1 MTIRSKFLASAAA
14 VAVLL
19 VSLLTGG
26 LFVLLGAKKAET
38 EQRQAARELVG
49 DVRGASHW
57 WNKAE
62 DEIQTLIIFGAEAEG
77 VTEIRD
83 AALAYESRMA
93 ALEPRL
99 GEAPEL
105 AALQAGR
112 AALHDLVDRI
122 AEMEA
127 QEPEAAAAG
136 LRALL
141 VERIQALHQLDDDME
156 AAFEALL
163 ATASAEE
170 DLAMARV
177 DRALRLIELFG
188 FGIAGL
194 VLLVIGGQFV
204 VMIRPLLRSILHVVD
219 GVVRIGAGELDHR
232 LEARTGDEIQ
242 QLSEEVN
249 RMAARLGASYREV
262 EAARDQAAAYS
273 AALKNEMENG
283 RRLQQNF
290 LPDSLPTT
298 PGWEIAA
305 TLSPARDVSG
315 DFYDAFVL
323 SNGMVGLVI
332 GDVCDKGVGSAL
344 FMALS
349 RSLLRVFASQAG
361 EDASATLRSTVERTN
376 DYIAETHSDTNMFTT
391 LFVAFLDS
399 ATGDLLYI
407 NAGHEA
413 PAVLAAD
420 GAVRDRL
427 RPTGPAVGL
436 FPGAPYEVGHFTL
449 KPGDT
454 LFAYTDGVT
463 DARSPTGENFGERR
477 LLELVAGA
485 PSRADARLRQ
495 LDATV
500 REHIA
505 GAVQF
510 DDITI
515 LLARR
520 SPVGAEAVHAGADGA
535 DARDAAAIASRGGH
549 VQ

>member
-1 MTIRSKFLASAAA
+1 MTIRSKFLLSAAA

-26 LFVLLGAKKAET
+26 LFVLLGAKQAET

-49 DVRGASHW
+49 DVLGASHW

-62 DEIQTLIIFGAEAEG
+62 DEIQTQIIFGAEHEG
-77 VTEIRD
+77 VAGIRD
-83 AALAYESRMA
+83 AALAYELRLA

-105 AALQAGR
+105 AVLRTGRHALR
-112 AALHDLVDRI
+112 DLLDRI
-122 AEMEA
+122 AQIEA
-127 QEPEAAAAG
+127 GDPAALDAG
-136 LRALL
+136 LRTLL
-141 VERIQALHQLDDDME
+141 MERIQALHELDDDVE

-163 ATASAEE
+163 ARASAEE
-170 DLAMARV
+170 DLARARV
-177 DRALRLIELFG
+177 DGALRFIELFG
-188 FGIAGL
+188 FAIAGL
-194 VLLVIGGQFV
+194 VLLVVGGQFL
-204 VMIRPLLRSILHVVD
+204 VMIRPILRSILHVVD
-219 GVVRIGAGELDHR
+219 GVVRIGAGDLDHR

-249 RMAARLGASYREV
+249 RMATRLGASYREV
-262 EAARDQAAAYS
+262 ETARDEAAAYS
-273 AALKNEMENG
+273 AALKKELENG

-290 LPDSLPTT
+290 LPDVLPTA

-315 DFYDAFVL
+315 DFYDAFLL
-323 SNGMVGLVI
+323 SDGRVGLII

-344 FMALS
+344 FMALC
-349 RSLLRVFASQAG
+349 RSLLRVFASHAG
-361 EDASATLRSTVERTN
+361 EDSAATLQSTVERTN
-376 DYIAETHSDTNMFTT
+376 EYIATTHSDTNMFTT
-391 LFVAFLDS
+391 LFVGFLDPT
-399 ATGDLLYI
+399 TGHLLYI
-407 NAGHEA
+407 NAGHDS
-413 PAVLAAD
+413 PAVLGAD
-420 GAVRDRL
+420 GTVRDRL

-436 FPGAPYEVGHFTL
+436 FPGAPFQVGHLTL
-449 KPGDT
+449 LPGDA

-463 DARSPTGENFGERR
+463 DARNPAGESFGESR
-477 LLELVAGA
+477 LLELVLAA
-485 PSRADARLRQ
+485 PSNADARIQHLE
-495 LDATV
+495 ATV

-520 SPVGAEAVHAGADGA
+520 TPVGAEAVHADADGA
-535 DARDAAAIASRGGH
+535 DAPHAATAASRGTH
-549 VQ
+549 AR